1 VGKVGIY
8 SGPKEEKTL
17 LTNSPNSSPSSPNIK
32 KEEELLLLYI
42 FTGSG

>member
-1 VGKVGIY
+1 VGNVGIY
-8 SGPKEEKTL
+8 SEPKEEKTL